1 MQGDWGSPTVDGRVP
16 FGNGALR
23 GLILALELTDQ
34 DDMSD
39 VRIEPQVLYTLMQEI
54 YELRDEFQV
63 GSKSQG
69 DCVVRSGQ
77 MSPAKRLLVDQK
89 ATRVRPEYVQV
100 DQNTFR

>member
-1 MQGDWGSPTVDGRVP
+1 MLQGDWGSPTVDGRVP

-63 GSKSQG
+63 GHLIRDLSQ
-69 DCVVRSGQ
+69 DLA
-77 MSPAKRLLVDQK
+77 PNPK
-89 ATRVRPEYVQV
+89 ATASCDQGKCRPQSGYS
-100 DQNTFR
+100 